1 VPWRAR
7 LPAGTAEV
15 AVVEGDR
22 GEALLAEA
30 FGERGQ
36 SSRLDAADAV
46 GHYHGGMRAAALGQV
61 AQASIASPDDVG
73 ICTVTRLAEEL
84 LGIVMAITIQSFHVL
99 LTVS

>member
-1 VPWRAR
+1 VNIAR

-46 GHYHGGMRAAALGQV
+46 GHYHGGVRAAALGQV
-61 AQASIASPDDVG
+61 DPSFDR
-73 ICTVTRLAEEL
+73 VTRRRRDLHGDAL
-84 LGIVMAITIQSFHVL
+84 RGGVVGDRHGHGHR
-99 LTVS
+99 